1 MLLMRRVSIREKT
14 FYFLLTSSFPF
25 LPLWFEMEMII
36 SMMMMMTLIIAV
48 LESCCIIQIV
58 SIVTLMTLICF
69 SWKRLKGM
77 HLFAAL
83 VVEAIIIYL
92 LKMIIILQFQSKGTA
107 TKNVLKWCA
116 SCDSW
121 LKVWRSQGH
130 KDSMYHGLKV
140 SRYTSRSQ
148 GLKILWSLKKAEK
161 AL

>member
-14 FYFLLTSSFPF
+14 FYFL
-25 LPLWFEMEMII
+25 PLWFEMEMII
-36 SMMMMMTLIIAV
+36 SMMMTLIIAV

-83 VVEAIIIYL
+83 VVKAIIIYL
-92 LKMIIILQFQSKGTA
+92 LKIIFILQFQSKGTA

-116 SCDSW
+116 GCDSW

-130 KDSMYHGLKV
+130 KDSMYQGFKV
-140 SRYTSRSQ
+140 SRSKDIMVFKENWKSSVDGRDC
-148 GLKILWSLKKAEK
+148 
-161 AL
+161 

>member
-1 MLLMRRVSIREKT
+1 MLLMRRVSIREET
-14 FYFLLTSSFPF
+14 FYFLHTSSFPF

-83 VVEAIIIYL
+83 VLEAIIIYL
-92 LKMIIILQFQSKGTA
+92 LKMIIILQFQSKG
-107 TKNVLKWCA
+107 KCSEVMCKL
-116 SCDSW
+116 W
-121 LKVWRSQGH
+121 LLTIWRFE
-130 KDSMYHGLKV
+130 GLKV
-140 SRYTSRSQ
+140 TKIQCIKVLRYQGITVSRS
-148 GLKILWSLKKAEK
+148 
-161 AL
+161 

>member
-1 MLLMRRVSIREKT
+1 MLLMRRVSIWEKT
-14 FYFLLTSSFPF
+14 FYFLQTSSFPF

-36 SMMMMMTLIIAV
+36 SMMMTLIIAV

-83 VVEAIIIYL
+83 VVKAIIIYL
-92 LKMIIILQFQSKGTA
+92 LRIIFILQFQSKGTA

-130 KDSMYHGLKV
+130 KDSMYQGFKV
-140 SRYTSRSQ
+140 SRYE
-148 GLKILWSLKKAEK
+148 GLKV
-161 AL
+161 